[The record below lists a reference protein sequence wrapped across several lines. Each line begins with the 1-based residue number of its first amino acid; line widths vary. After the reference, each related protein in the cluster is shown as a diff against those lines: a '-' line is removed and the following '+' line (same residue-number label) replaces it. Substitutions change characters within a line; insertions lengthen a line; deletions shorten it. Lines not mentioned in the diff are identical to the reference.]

1 LKPDYA
7 DAFYNRAQIWEE
19 IDKPADAVAAYQK
32 YLDLGG
38 GVRNGD
44 SEEVERIIGKLKKKL

>member
-38 GVRNGD
+38 GVRTAIAKKWNG
-44 SEEVERIIGKLKKKL
+44 